1 MSTALELKA
10 IAERHLALKDGDG
23 HIKPITV
30 RIGAPEARAGHR
42 DFACTVDIQG
52 IEGGYMRVYGAD
64 SMQAIELAL
73 MLAERTIEDVAKR
86 YVVTWAN
93 GDRYTF

>member
-1 MSTALELKA
+1 LELKA

-42 DFACTVDIQG
+42 DFACTV
-52 IEGGYMRVYGAD
+52 GAHVGR
-64 SMQAIELAL
+64 E
-73 MLAERTIEDVAKR
+73 
-86 YVVTWAN
+86 N
-93 GDRYTF
+93 N